1 MSNLLRTLALLG
13 VAALPAALLGRW
25 LGGWVPGALLAL
37 LAAGAA
43 CRYCAP
49 VVLRL
54 YRAREVDAREAP
66 HLLAMVRE
74 LARRADLPTPRVF
87 VLDEPTPNAFVTGC
101 HARRASLVLTSGIL
115 QRLDERELRAV
126 LAHEFAH
133 VLRGDMLP
141 ASLAAAA
148 GGVLAAAAQAGFAQV
163 SEDTATTVGSWA
175 PPLWLLLAPLVALLG
190 RMGGSAR
197 KEFAADHLGARLC
210 EDPEAMARALRQ
222 LRPRAGWPGGPGSF
236 ALAARYPAGAQLMF
250 DEPLGRGGM
259 SCLFRTHPPRGARLR
274 ALRDMARAARNLKS
288 SAAAVREQS
297 LER

>member
-25 LGGWVPGALLAL
+25 LGGWMPGAALAL
-37 LAAGAA
+37 LAAVAA

-54 YRAREVDAREAP
+54 YRAREVDARDAP

-74 LARRADLPTPRVF
+74 LAQRAELPVPRVYL
-87 VLDEPTPNAFVTGC
+87 LDESAPNAFVTGC
-101 HARRASLVLTSGIL
+101 HARRACLVLTSGIL
-115 QRLDERELRAV
+115 HLLDERELRAV

-148 GGVLAAAAQAGFAQV
+148 GGVLAAAAQAGLAQV
-163 SEDTATTVGSWA
+163 SEETASGWPWA
-175 PPLWLLLAPLVALLG
+175 APLWLLLAPLVALLVH
-190 RMGGSAR
+190 MGGSAR
-197 KEFAADHLGARLC
+197 KELAADCLGARLC

-222 LRPRAGWPGGPGSF
+222 LRRRADAPGVF
-236 ALAARYPAGAQLMF
+236 ALAARYPAGAQMMF
-250 DEPLGRGGM
+250 DEPLGGRGM
-259 SCLFRTHPPRGARLR
+259 LRLFRTHPPRRARLR
-274 ALRDMARAARNLKS
+274 ALRDLARAARGAKAPATA
-288 SAAAVREQS
+288 SATAALEQT